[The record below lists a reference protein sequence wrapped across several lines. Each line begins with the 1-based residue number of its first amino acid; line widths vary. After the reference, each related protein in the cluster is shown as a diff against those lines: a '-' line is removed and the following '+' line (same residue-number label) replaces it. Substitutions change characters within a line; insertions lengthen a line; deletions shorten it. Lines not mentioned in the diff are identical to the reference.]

1 MSSQSTCSHG
11 LFTYTKMQHRARLT
25 LEDAIQ
31 HLYHFCATLP
41 KVPYADPNPIFTFI
55 SGGDGRSISAK
66 VLLPSSVDVAVR
78 SACSQSSWITER
90 MARKDAAF
98 EAYKA
103 LHQAGLV
110 DEHLLPLGHTDET
123 VKEAYGAVKK
133 RPGMV
138 KVSEQIDVWSCVAQC
153 WQNSRQIYGSL
164 VKFTNPG
171 QVRTEMTMLLPIRIP
186 AIAGT
191 IDLYWDQDTTFQLI
205 VEPETVNFSPAVTAS
220 AAQITFLLLE
230 SVFRS
235 RLEHGRYDFIA
246 FFIPSNCTDYPAWL
260 SSYSGV
266 MKAEA
271 LRVEDLNKD
280 VGLVRDLGHSGK
292 MHIFQDI
299 RSNTLSDDA
308 KTFLLQDTYLSDRR
322 QNQPSEGAHDCNTQ
336 LYRGDLNQRKVIEV
350 KRLPKRADFLHP
362 IPSNNVTVA
371 KEPGLQWLPANEC
384 ELQKLPYRY
393 SMFALFIPAILHK
406 VQVASVTEQLCHTI
420 LSPLQFQ
427 DRTLVT
433 AAISASSAYEETNYQ
448 RLETLGDSVLKK
460 LTSFQLM
467 AEHLNWH
474 EGIRTYFSS
483 NLVLKHGFGW
493 ST

>member
-1 MSSQSTCSHG
+1 M
-11 LFTYTKMQHRARLT
+11 T
-25 LEDAIQ
+25 LEDAVQ

-41 KVPYADPNPIFTFI
+41 KVPYADPNPIFTFEEHF
-55 SGGDGRSISAK
+55 SGGDRRSLSAK
-66 VLLPSSVDVAVR
+66 VLLPNSVDVAVR

-103 LHQAGLV
+103 LRQAGLV

-133 RPGMV
+133 RPGVV
-138 KVSEQIDVWSCVAQC
+138 KVSEQIDVWSCIAQC
-153 WQNSRQIYGSL
+153 WQSSCQIYGAL
-164 VKFTNPG
+164 IKFTNPG
-171 QVRTEMTMLLPIRIP
+171 QVRTEMTMLLPIRVP

-205 VEPETVNFSPAVTAS
+205 VEPKTVNFSPAVIAS

-235 RLEHGRYDFIA
+235 RIEYGRHDFIA
-246 FFIPSNCTDYPAWL
+246 LFVPSDCTDYPAWL
-260 SSYSGV
+260 SSNSGA

-271 LRVEDLNKD
+271 LRVEDFNQD
-280 VGLVRDLGHSGK
+280 VGLVRDLSHSGK

-299 RSNTLSDDA
+299 RSSANTLSDDA
-308 KTFLLQDTYLSDRR
+308 VKTCLLQDTHPSDKR
-322 QNQPSEGAHDCNTQ
+322 QDQPSEGAHDCNTQ
-336 LYRGDLNQRKVIEV
+336 LYPADLNQRKVIEV

-371 KEPGLQWLPANEC
+371 KESGLQWLPANEC

-393 SMFALFIPAILHK
+393 SMFALFVPAILHK
-406 VQVASVTEQLCHTI
+406 VQVAFIAQRLCDTI
-420 LSPLQFQ
+420 LSPLHFQ
-427 DRTLVT
+427 DRTLVIS
-433 AAISASSAYEETNYQ
+433 AISASSANEATNYQ
-448 RLETLGDSVLKK
+448 RLETLGDSILKYI
-460 LTSFQLM
+460 TSLQLI
-467 AEHLNWH
+467 AEHHNYH
-474 EGIRTYFSS
+474 EGIRKLSS
-483 NLVLKHGFGW
+483 SKNLVLKHGFGF

>member
-1 MSSQSTCSHG
+1 M
-11 LFTYTKMQHRARLT
+11 T
-25 LEDAIQ
+25 LEDAVQ

-41 KVPYADPNPIFTFI
+41 KVPYADPNPIFTFEEHF
-55 SGGDGRSISAK
+55 SGGDRRSISAK
-66 VLLPSSVDVAVR
+66 VLLPNSVDVAVR

-138 KVSEQIDVWSCVAQC
+138 KVSEQIDVWSCLAQC
-153 WQNSRQIYGSL
+153 WQSSCQIYGSL
-164 VKFTNPG
+164 IKFTNPG

-205 VEPETVNFSPAVTAS
+205 VEPKTVNFSPAVIAS

-235 RLEHGRYDFIA
+235 RIEYGRHDFIA
-246 FFIPSNCTDYPAWL
+246 LFVPSNCTDYPAWL

-271 LRVEDLNKD
+271 LRVEDFNQD
-280 VGLVRDLGHSGK
+280 VGLVRDLSHSGK

-299 RSNTLSDDA
+299 RSSANTLSDDA
-308 KTFLLQDTYLSDRR
+308 VKTCLLQDTYPSDKR

-336 LYRGDLNQRKVIEV
+336 LYPADLNQRKVIEV

-371 KEPGLQWLPANEC
+371 KESGLQWLPANDC

-393 SMFALFIPAILHK
+393 SMFALFVPAILHK
-406 VQVASVTEQLCHTI
+406 VQVAFIAQRLCDTI

-427 DRTLVT
+427 DRTLVIS
-433 AAISASSAYEETNYQ
+433 AISASSANEATNYQ
-448 RLETLGDSVLKK
+448 RLETLGDSILKYI
-460 LTSFQLM
+460 TSLQLI
-467 AEHLNWH
+467 AEHLNYH
-474 EGIRTYFSS
+474 EGIRKLSS
-483 NLVLKHGFGW
+483 SKNLVLKHGFGF